1 VTTAHPEDTAAPPAG
16 ATGQSVTG
24 NDRDEADGS
33 RIVRASAAVAAGTL
47 LSRITGLARIGLLAY
62 AIGRGTLSDT
72 YGLANQTPN
81 IVYELLLGGVLTAT
95 LVPVF
100 VERHDDERAINAV
113 FTVSLTALVGMTA
126 IAMAASPLIA
136 DLYTFNSANE
146 AAQQDVA
153 TTLIVL
159 FLPQMVFYG
168 LTALATAL
176 LNARRRFVAAAFA
189 PVLNNVVVIAMVLTF
204 VRMTSGDRSDWET
217 VDRIR
222 GDEGLLL
229 LLGLGTTAGVAAMAL
244 VLLPAV
250 SRAGVHLRPVFEWRH
265 EAVRRVVRLS
275 GWTIGYVIA
284 NQIALS
290 VVLVLATSEAG
301 GLTAY
306 QFAFVFFQLP
316 HGLLAVSITTTVM
329 PELARHAADRDL
341 VAFRQRF
348 GWGLRL
354 LSVVVLP
361 AVAAFLVLEDP
372 FVGLMR
378 FGAFDGGDVRVTAD
392 TLEAFAIGLLGFSAY
407 LYTLRGFYALA
418 DTRTPFLVNLF
429 ENGVNV
435 ALALA
440 LHGSLGVQGLAL
452 SYAIAYIVAAV
463 LAYELLR
470 RRVGPLD
477 GQRTLRTTARALIAA
492 AGLALTAWLVEH
504 ALWTG
509 TQGSA
514 VLTLVLAGVAGVGVY
529 LALAR
534 FLRVR
539 ELTDLVGALVRRG
552 PSASLSESGV

>member
-1 VTTAHPEDTAAPPAG
+1 
-16 ATGQSVTG
+16 
-24 NDRDEADGS
+24 
-33 RIVRASAAVAAGTL
+33 
-47 LSRITGLARIGLLAY
+47 
-62 AIGRGTLSDT
+62 
-72 YGLANQTPN
+72 
-81 IVYELLLGGVLTAT
+81 
-95 LVPVF
+95 
-100 VERHDDERAINAV
+100 
-113 FTVSLTALVGMTA
+113 
-126 IAMAASPLIA
+126 
-136 DLYTFNSANE
+136 
-146 AAQQDVA
+146 
-153 TTLIVL
+153 
-159 FLPQMVFYG
+159 
-168 LTALATAL
+168 
-176 LNARRRFVAAAFA
+176 
-189 PVLNNVVVIAMVLTF
+189 
-204 VRMTSGDRSDWET
+204 
-217 VDRIR
+217 
-222 GDEGLLL
+222 
-229 LLGLGTTAGVAAMAL
+229 
-244 VLLPAV
+244 
-250 SRAGVHLRPVFEWRH
+250 
-265 EAVRRVVRLS
+265 
-275 GWTIGYVIA
+275 
-284 NQIALS
+284 
-290 VVLVLATSEAG
+290 VLVLATSEAG

-306 QFAFVFFQLP
+306 QFEFVFFQLP